1 MKDGAKE
8 IKIHGEMVPVRA
20 QIRAMESFSG
30 HADSE
35 EIMRWLKTFEE
46 PPKLTFIVHGESGAS
61 HALAEKIQ
69 RELGWKTH
77 VPEYLESVKLRVNQ
91 D

>member
-20 QIRAMESFSG
+20 RIHSMESFSG

-35 EIMRWLKTFEE
+35 EIIRWLKTFKE
-46 PPKLTFIVHGESGAS
+46 PPKLTFVVHGEPGSS
-61 HALAEKIQ
+61 RALADLINHT
-69 RELGWKTH
+69 LGWKTYI
-77 VPEYLESVKLRVNQ
+77 PEYLESVKLRV
-91 D
+91 